1 MKSQKLL
8 LGKTGCFGGSK
19 GIKRR
24 TKLGY
29 HDNDSYKDTF
39 TKNESFIWRGRPILG
54 KMKD

>member
-54 KMKD
+54 KIKD